1 MPGQNQIAWLN
12 LTFTHYCE
20 LSNQY
25 LQKNYI
31 KMGVNLTIYK
41 PYHFKN
47 IAIVVLSSV
56 KTTCGADTY

>member
-1 MPGQNQIAWLN
+1 
-12 LTFTHYCE
+12 
-20 LSNQY
+20 
-25 LQKNYI
+25 
-31 KMGVNLTIYK
+31 MGVNLTIYK